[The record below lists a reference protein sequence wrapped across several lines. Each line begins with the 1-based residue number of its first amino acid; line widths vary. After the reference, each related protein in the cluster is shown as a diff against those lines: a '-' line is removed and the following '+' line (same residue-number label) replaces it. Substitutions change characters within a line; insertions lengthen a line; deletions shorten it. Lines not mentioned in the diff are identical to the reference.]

1 MSNIQIGSLTD
12 NYLNIGFAGKN
23 SPTDTYFFS
32 LTNMGSTRISAE
44 GFSGDLNM
52 EVRDI
57 EGKIIKSIVTSST
70 NIGTLSID
78 NLGPADYTLNV
89 SPVSADTNYQVSLTP
104 KGKIDPLTGMN
115 IEYGYFITD
124 QNGKVGFE
132 FLHDGGLYQGEIAIF
147 SLDGMENFIP
157 GSQEFIKEAARRAL
171 TDKELGHIVISD
183 ATEGANPEFSGDLG
197 EEDYNKGQYQG
208 VKNFTMTPG
217 KAFAVMLVPN
227 GTVEEVFNNFGITG
241 PKRPLFSLSSSN
253 PNGAFLYGQIA
264 DITGDGKAFAIEDQR
279 ADSNSDKDYDYNDVI
294 FNVTGATGKAVWVK
308 DVIAPAKNW
317 TDTETGKKLIEY
329 VNKSTLPT
337 PTPTPTPT
345 PELTPTPTPTPTP
358 ELTPTPTPTPTP
370 ELTPTPTP
378 TPELTPTPTPTPEL
392 TPTPTPT
399 PELTP
404 TPTPTPRP
412 ELTPTPTPT
421 PELTPTPT
429 PTPEIT
435 PTPTPT
441 PEITPTPTLELT
453 PTPTPT
459 PTPELTPTP
468 TPTPPLPVNKS
479 PENLQISVPTTVKPN
494 EVIKLTNGQIFDENG
509 TGDLA
514 KVEFWVQKE
523 GGEWT
528 KVGDLTNFTPDSKDN
543 RLAKFDA
550 ELKGLEAGKY
560 QVKAI
565 AYDKSGEA
573 SNEMISSLLVNT
585 APTDLAF
592 RILPLY
598 TTDEKISFEYA
609 RVIDAEGVSDID
621 KVDFWLQKEGGQK
634 IEITNDVTEFESDS
648 KGRGR
653 FNFRDDLSSL
663 TPGRYQLSGMA
674 YDKSGAASPLT
685 TEKFALITDPG
696 EILSDN
702 VRLAIAG
709 SANLEKY
716 DPEALAQT
724 REWLI
729 WLTPGTSSQQL
740 ANSLGAIDSGAAGHI
755 PNTYRWQFPEN
766 AEPLEVEQS
775 LLSLSGVEF
784 AYPLV
789 PHQPKLLS
797 EPKDEPLVKDRTQ
810 WHLQTSVN
818 PNATVKEAWE
828 LAQGEGV
835 VIGIVDDD
843 LFESPHKELTDN
855 FRADLSSDFNQDADP
870 SPTYQRTVIPLPQ
883 YLSSKSN
890 IKDSNS
896 TYFRVKVPL
905 TGVVTD
911 VNVQLGIEHPKIHDL
926 DGYLVS
932 PEEPMFDPLI
942 FLSSSRNRSPRPGDP
957 GSTPPEV
964 ELFKNIQKGGSNFT
978 RTVFDDEATT
988 PITTAFAPFTGSFQ
1002 PQEPLAGVNNQ
1013 WAPGSWQLRIEDEVS
1028 LNTGKLTQLG
1038 LDFTTYNPHATSV
1051 AGVAVANGSNG
1062 YHGSGVAPK
1071 ASFAGLRLVADQFN
1085 DSALANV
1092 FYDHSSKNRNQSI
1105 DIYNNSWKD
1114 EAWLSYFGQGVD
1126 AMADGVKYGRGG
1138 LGNIYVFGGGNDALD
1153 GGNVNY
1159 NGLANSR
1166 YAIAVG
1172 AIDNRGYKS
1181 VYSEPGASLLVSA
1194 YSSGNGIGITTADM
1208 EGTRGYSEEDYTSG
1222 FGGTSAAAPFVSGV
1236 VALMLEKNPSLSWRD
1251 IQYILVETAQKND
1264 PNDAGWQ
1271 KNGAGYSVNHK
1282 YGFGAVNPVEAVKK
1296 AADWTPVAQEVKVP
1310 PSDSLK
1316 NVMDTIPDDNGEPG
1330 LSSTIKINEDINV
1343 EKVEVVFDVNHKDWR
1358 DLTVKLKSPNGT
1370 DSVLVKSISEEMN
1383 ANTIIPE
1390 SSIPWVFTS
1399 NRHWGESSKGEWTLE
1414 VIDDNGNQIEGYWN
1428 SWKLNVYGAKP
1439 TLSIEATD
1447 ANASESGDPGT
1458 VAITRRG
1465 NTKYDL
1471 KVNYSAGGTASEGI
1485 DYQGLSESV
1494 TIPAGQSSVAIPIRV
1509 IDDNSVEGEETATV
1523 TLSTG
1528 QDYTIGKDGSA
1539 TVAITDNDEP
1549 PNVVTN
1555 TKDNGAGSL
1564 RAVLTWANSNPGK
1577 DTVIFKIPTTD
1588 PGYNS
1593 STNSF
1598 TIKPLPLSP
1607 LPQITDSVIIDGTT
1621 QPGFSDRPV
1630 IELDGSN
1637 VTVDGL
1643 YISAGNSTVRGLT
1656 INRFGVDGIRLI
1668 GNGGNIV
1675 EGNFIGTDVTGTQ
1688 DLGNGY
1694 SGISVWTP
1702 NNIIGGKT
1710 VKSRNIIS
1718 GNDNVGIYITESNAN
1733 NNLIQG
1739 NYIGSDVTGTKDLG
1753 NTNNGVAILDASN
1766 NTIGGTT
1773 IEAGNLIFGNGKNGV
1788 FINGSGSTGNAILSN
1803 SISGNDGLGIGLGA
1817 NGLTVNDLRDGDTGI
1832 NNLQNFPELTSAIS
1846 SGGNTTIK
1854 GKINSTPNTNLR
1866 VEFFSN
1872 QNTDASGY
1880 GEGEKFLGFQNVTT
1894 DSSGNASVAINL
1906 PLAVPLGQFITATT
1920 TDPNNNSSEFSKGI
1934 AIGTQPNEEPQNV
1947 VTNTS
1952 DSEPG
1957 SLRAV
1962 LAWANSNPGKDT
1974 VIFKIPTTDP
1984 GYNSST
1990 NSFTIKPLSE
2000 LPHITNSVIIDGTT
2014 QPGFLDRPVIE
2025 LDGSNVGLEDG
2036 LYISAGDS
2044 TVRGLTINRFGVN
2057 AIRLTDKGNNIIE
2070 GNFIGTDVTGTKGLP
2085 NGYSGISVW
2094 TTNNIIGGK
2103 TLAARNIISGN
2114 LNDGI
2119 YIEGQNANNNL
2130 IEGNYIGSDITG
2142 TKSLPNINSG
2152 ISFRNAPN
2160 NTVGGTN
2167 SEAGNLIF
2175 GNVRNGI
2182 FVTGSGAT
2190 GNAIL
2195 SNSIRSNN
2203 LQGIDLGNNGLTLN
2217 DLGDGDTGAN
2227 NLQNFPELTS
2237 AISSG
2242 GNTTIKG
2249 KINSTPNTNLRVEFF
2264 SNQNTDFSGYG
2275 EGEKFLVFQNVTT
2288 DSSGNATVAI
2298 NLPLAVSLGQFITA
2312 TATDTNNNTSEF
2324 SKGIAIG
2331 AQPTEL
2337 FSDIN
2342 ANLEG
2347 VYFSSVASGDYD
2359 NDGDI
2364 DILLTGINGQNSIAK
2379 VYQNNNGNFTDINA
2393 ALQGVFSSSV
2403 DAGDYDRDGDLDIL
2417 LTGLDDNF
2425 NLISKVYRNDNGNF
2439 TDINANL
2446 QGLSDS
2452 SATWSDY
2459 DNDGDLDILLTGSAF
2474 AGGITK
2480 IYRNDSGSFTDILA
2494 NLQGVFDGSVDAGD
2508 YDKDG
2513 DIDILIT
2520 GSSGSSPSGI
2530 SKVYRNDNGNFIDI
2544 NAALTGVS
2552 SSDAAWGDYDNDG
2565 DLDILLTGKFNGA
2578 SPISKIYRNDN
2589 GNFIDINA
2597 ALQGVSDGSVNWG
2610 DYDNDG
2616 DLDILLSGANQSGFS
2631 SKIYRNEGGIFT
2643 DISANLQGVYFSSV
2657 NWVDYDNDSDL
2668 DILLSGNPSGV
2679 SSGITKVYRN
2689 NSLTFNTVPA
2699 TPTGLISSVNGNSVT
2714 LNWNPAT
2721 DAETPQTGLTYNLRV
2736 GTTPGGSDI
2745 MSPMANSNGTRNVVQ
2760 MGNVNQNTSW
2770 QLKNLKPGTYYW
2782 STQAIDTSFEGSTFA
2797 TEGSFKVGVGAIG
2810 NVGITSE

>member
-1 MSNIQIGSLTD
+1 M
-12 NYLNIGFAGKN
+12 
-23 SPTDTYFFS
+23 
-32 LTNMGSTRISAE
+32 
-44 GFSGDLNM
+44 
-52 EVRDI
+52 
-57 EGKIIKSIVTSST
+57 
-70 NIGTLSID
+70 
-78 NLGPADYTLNV
+78 
-89 SPVSADTNYQVSLTP
+89 
-104 KGKIDPLTGMN
+104 
-115 IEYGYFITD
+115 
-124 QNGKVGFE
+124 
-132 FLHDGGLYQGEIAIF
+132 
-147 SLDGMENFIP
+147 
-157 GSQEFIKEAARRAL
+157 
-171 TDKELGHIVISD
+171 
-183 ATEGANPEFSGDLG
+183 
-197 EEDYNKGQYQG
+197 
-208 VKNFTMTPG
+208 
-217 KAFAVMLVPN
+217 
-227 GTVEEVFNNFGITG
+227 
-241 PKRPLFSLSSSN
+241 
-253 PNGAFLYGQIA
+253 
-264 DITGDGKAFAIEDQR
+264 
-279 ADSNSDKDYDYNDVI
+279 
-294 FNVTGATGKAVWVK
+294 
-308 DVIAPAKNW
+308 
-317 TDTETGKKLIEY
+317 
-329 VNKSTLPT
+329 
-337 PTPTPTPT
+337 
-345 PELTPTPTPTPTP
+345 
-358 ELTPTPTPTPTP
+358 
-370 ELTPTPTP
+370 
-378 TPELTPTPTPTPEL
+378 
-392 TPTPTPT
+392 
-399 PELTP
+399 
-404 TPTPTPRP
+404 
-412 ELTPTPTPT
+412 
-421 PELTPTPT
+421 
-429 PTPEIT
+429 
-435 PTPTPT
+435 
-441 PEITPTPTLELT
+441 
-453 PTPTPT
+453 
-459 PTPELTPTP
+459 
-468 TPTPPLPVNKS
+468 
-479 PENLQISVPTTVKPN
+479 PTTVKPN

-585 APTDLAF
+585 APNDLAF

-598 TTDEKISFEYA
+598 TTGEKISFEYA
-609 RVIDAEGVSDID
+609 RVIDAEGVSDIE
-621 KVDFWLQKEGGQK
+621 KVDFWLQKEGGGK

-729 WLTPGTSSQQL
+729 WLTPGSSSQQL

-766 AEPLEVEQS
+766 SDPLLVEQS

-789 PHQPKLLS
+789 SHQPELLS
-797 EPKDEPLVKDRTQ
+797 EPKDEPLVKDGTQ
-810 WHLQTSVN
+810 WHLKTSVS

-870 SPTYQRTVIPLPQ
+870 SPTYQRTVIPQ

-957 GSTPPEV
+957 PSTPPQV
-964 ELFKNIQKGGSNFT
+964 ELFNNIQNGGSNFT
-978 RTVFDDEATT
+978 RTRFDDEATT
-988 PITTAFAPFTGSFQ
+988 PITTAFAPFTGTFQ
-1002 PQEPLAGVNNQ
+1002 PQGPLAGVNNQ

-1062 YHGSGVAPK
+1062 YQGSGVAPK

-1092 FYDHSSKNRNQSI
+1092 FYDQSSKNRNQSI

-1114 EAWLSYFGQGVD
+1114 EAWLSYFAQGVD

-1236 VALMLEKNPSLSWRD
+1236 VALMLEKNPFLSWRD
-1251 IQYILVETAQKND
+1251 VQYILVETAQKND
-1264 PNDAGWQ
+1264 PNDAGWG

-1343 EKVEVVFDVNHKDWR
+1343 EKVEVVFDVKHKDWR

-1370 DSVLVKSISEEMN
+1370 DSLLVKSISEEMN

-1447 ANASESGDPGT
+1447 ANASESGAPGT
-1458 VAITRRG
+1458 VTITRRG

-1494 TIPAGQSSVAIPIRV
+1494 TIPAGQSSVEIPIRV
-1509 IDDNSVEGEETATV
+1509 IDDNSVEGEETTTV

-1539 TVAITDNDEP
+1539 TVAIADNDEP

-1621 QPGFSDRPV
+1621 QPGFSYRPV

-1637 VTVDGL
+1637 VGLADGL
-1643 YISAGNSTVRGLT
+1643 YISAGDSTVRGLT

-1710 VKSRNIIS
+1710 VKARNIIS

-1739 NYIGSDVTGTKDLG
+1739 NYIGSDVTGTKDFG

-1766 NTIGGTT
+1766 NTVGGTT

-1803 SISGNDGLGIGLGA
+1803 SISGNDGLGIGLGE
-1817 NGLTVNDLRDGDTGI
+1817 NGLTVNDLTDGDTGV

-1846 SGGNTTIK
+1846 SSGNTTIK

-1894 DSSGNASVAINL
+1894 DSSGNA
-1906 PLAVPLGQFITATT
+1906 
-1920 TDPNNNSSEFSKGI
+1920 
-1934 AIGTQPNEEPQNV
+1934 
-1947 VTNTS
+1947 
-1952 DSEPG
+1952 
-1957 SLRAV
+1957 
-1962 LAWANSNPGKDT
+1962 
-1974 VIFKIPTTDP
+1974 
-1984 GYNSST
+1984 
-1990 NSFTIKPLSE
+1990 
-2000 LPHITNSVIIDGTT
+2000 
-2014 QPGFLDRPVIE
+2014 
-2025 LDGSNVGLEDG
+2025 
-2036 LYISAGDS
+2036 
-2044 TVRGLTINRFGVN
+2044 
-2057 AIRLTDKGNNIIE
+2057 
-2070 GNFIGTDVTGTKGLP
+2070 
-2085 NGYSGISVW
+2085 
-2094 TTNNIIGGK
+2094 
-2103 TLAARNIISGN
+2103 
-2114 LNDGI
+2114 
-2119 YIEGQNANNNL
+2119 
-2130 IEGNYIGSDITG
+2130 
-2142 TKSLPNINSG
+2142 
-2152 ISFRNAPN
+2152 
-2160 NTVGGTN
+2160 
-2167 SEAGNLIF
+2167 
-2175 GNVRNGI
+2175 
-2182 FVTGSGAT
+2182 
-2190 GNAIL
+2190 
-2195 SNSIRSNN
+2195 
-2203 LQGIDLGNNGLTLN
+2203 
-2217 DLGDGDTGAN
+2217 
-2227 NLQNFPELTS
+2227 
-2237 AISSG
+2237 
-2242 GNTTIKG
+2242 
-2249 KINSTPNTNLRVEFF
+2249 
-2264 SNQNTDFSGYG
+2264 
-2275 EGEKFLVFQNVTT
+2275 
-2288 DSSGNATVAI
+2288 TVAI
-2298 NLPLAVSLGQFITA
+2298 NLPLALPLGEFITA
-2312 TATDTNNNTSEF
+2312 TATDPNNNTSEF
-2324 SKGIAIG
+2324 AKGIAIKP
-2331 AQPTEL
+2331 QPTEL
-2337 FSDIN
+2337 FTDIN

-2347 VYFSSVASGDYD
+2347 VYFSSAAGGDYD

-2403 DAGDYDRDGDLDIL
+2403 DWGDYDRDGDLDIL

-2425 NLISKVYRNDNGNF
+2425 NLISKVYRNDNGNY

-2452 SATWSDY
+2452 SATWLDY

-2530 SKVYRNDNGNFIDI
+2530 SKIYRNDNGNFIDI

-2552 SSDAAWGDYDNDG
+2552 SSDAAWGDYDQDG

-2597 ALQGVSDGSVNWG
+2597 ALQGVSDGSVNWA

-2616 DLDILLSGANQSGFS
+2616 DLDILLSGANLSGFS
-2631 SKIYRNEGGIFT
+2631 SKIYRNDGGIFT

-2657 NWVDYDNDSDL
+2657 TWGDYDNDSDL
-2668 DILLSGNPSGV
+2668 DILLSGNPSGF

-2689 NSLTFNTVPA
+2689 NSLTFNTVPT
-2699 TPTGLISSVNGNSVT
+2699 TPTGLITSVNGNSVT
-2714 LNWNPAT
+2714 LSWNAAT
-2721 DAETPQTGLTYNLRV
+2721 DSETPQASLTYNLRV

-2745 MSPMANSNGTRNVVQ
+2745 MSPMANSNGTRKVVQ

-2770 QLKNLKPGTYYW
+2770 KLKNLKPGTYYW

-2810 NVGITSE
+2810 NVGITSD

>member
-1 MSNIQIGSLTD
+1 M
-12 NYLNIGFAGKN
+12 
-23 SPTDTYFFS
+23 
-32 LTNMGSTRISAE
+32 
-44 GFSGDLNM
+44 
-52 EVRDI
+52 
-57 EGKIIKSIVTSST
+57 
-70 NIGTLSID
+70 
-78 NLGPADYTLNV
+78 
-89 SPVSADTNYQVSLTP
+89 
-104 KGKIDPLTGMN
+104 
-115 IEYGYFITD
+115 
-124 QNGKVGFE
+124 
-132 FLHDGGLYQGEIAIF
+132 
-147 SLDGMENFIP
+147 
-157 GSQEFIKEAARRAL
+157 
-171 TDKELGHIVISD
+171 
-183 ATEGANPEFSGDLG
+183 
-197 EEDYNKGQYQG
+197 
-208 VKNFTMTPG
+208 
-217 KAFAVMLVPN
+217 
-227 GTVEEVFNNFGITG
+227 
-241 PKRPLFSLSSSN
+241 
-253 PNGAFLYGQIA
+253 
-264 DITGDGKAFAIEDQR
+264 
-279 ADSNSDKDYDYNDVI
+279 
-294 FNVTGATGKAVWVK
+294 
-308 DVIAPAKNW
+308 
-317 TDTETGKKLIEY
+317 
-329 VNKSTLPT
+329 
-337 PTPTPTPT
+337 
-345 PELTPTPTPTPTP
+345 
-358 ELTPTPTPTPTP
+358 
-370 ELTPTPTP
+370 
-378 TPELTPTPTPTPEL
+378 
-392 TPTPTPT
+392 
-399 PELTP
+399 
-404 TPTPTPRP
+404 
-412 ELTPTPTPT
+412 
-421 PELTPTPT
+421 
-429 PTPEIT
+429 
-435 PTPTPT
+435 
-441 PEITPTPTLELT
+441 
-453 PTPTPT
+453 
-459 PTPELTPTP
+459 
-468 TPTPPLPVNKS
+468 
-479 PENLQISVPTTVKPN
+479 PTTVKPN
-494 EVIKLTNGQIFDENG
+494 EAIKLTNGQIFDENG

-528 KVGDLTNFTPDSKDN
+528 KVGDFTNFTPDSKDN

-565 AYDKSGEA
+565 AYDKSGE
-573 SNEMISSLLVNT
+573 SSKEMISSLLVNT
-585 APTDLAF
+585 APNDLAF

-598 TTDEKISFEYA
+598 TTGEKISFEYA

-621 KVDFWLQKEGGQK
+621 RVDFWLQKEGGEK

-653 FNFRDDLSSL
+653 FNFRDDLSSI
-663 TPGRYQLSGMA
+663 TPGRYQLSAMA
-674 YDKSGAASPLT
+674 YDKSGAASPLA

-729 WLTPGTSSQQL
+729 WLTPGSSSQQL

-766 AEPLEVEQS
+766 SDPLLVEQS

-789 PHQPKLLS
+789 SHQPELLS
-797 EPKDEPLVKDRTQ
+797 EPKDEPLVKDGTQ
-810 WHLQTSVN
+810 WHLKTSVS

-870 SPTYQRTVIPLPQ
+870 SPTYQRTVIPQ

-957 GSTPPEV
+957 PSTPPQV
-964 ELFKNIQKGGSNFT
+964 ELFNNIQNGGSNFT
-978 RTVFDDEATT
+978 RTRFDDEATT
-988 PITTAFAPFTGSFQ
+988 PITTAFAPFTGTFQ
-1002 PQEPLAGVNNQ
+1002 PQGPLAGVNNQ

-1051 AGVAVANGSNG
+1051 AGVSVANGSNG
-1062 YHGSGVAPK
+1062 YQGSGVAPK

-1092 FYDHSSKNRNQSI
+1092 FYDQSSKNRNQSI

-1114 EAWLSYFGQGVD
+1114 EAWLSYFAQGVD

-1236 VALMLEKNPSLSWRD
+1236 VALMLEKNPFLSWRD
-1251 IQYILVETAQKND
+1251 VQYILVETAQKND
-1264 PNDAGWQ
+1264 PNDAGWG

-1343 EKVEVVFDVNHKDWR
+1343 EKVEVVFDVKHKDWR

-1370 DSVLVKSISEEMN
+1370 DSLLVKSISEEMN

-1447 ANASESGDPGT
+1447 ANASESGAPGT
-1458 VAITRRG
+1458 VTITRRG

-1485 DYQGLSESV
+1485 DYQGLSKSV
-1494 TIPAGQSSVAIPIRV
+1494 TIPAGQSSVEIPIRV
-1509 IDDNSVEGEETATV
+1509 IDDSSVEGEETATV

-1528 QDYTIGKDGSA
+1528 QDYTIGKDGST
-1539 TVAITDNDEP
+1539 TVAIADNDEP

-1588 PGYNS
+1588 PGYKS

-1656 INRFGVDGIRLI
+1656 INRFGVDGIRLT

-1710 VKSRNIIS
+1710 VKTRNIIS

-1766 NTIGGTT
+1766 NTVGGTT

-1803 SISGNDGLGIGLGA
+1803 SISGNDGLAIGLGE

-1872 QNTDASGY
+1872 QNTDSSGY

-1894 DSSGNASVAINL
+1894 DSSGNATVAINL
-1906 PLAVPLGQFITATT
+1906 PLAVPVGQFI
-1920 TDPNNNSSEFSKGI
+1920 S
-1934 AIGTQPNEEPQNV
+1934 
-1947 VTNTS
+1947 
-1952 DSEPG
+1952 
-1957 SLRAV
+1957 
-1962 LAWANSNPGKDT
+1962 
-1974 VIFKIPTTDP
+1974 
-1984 GYNSST
+1984 
-1990 NSFTIKPLSE
+1990 
-2000 LPHITNSVIIDGTT
+2000 
-2014 QPGFLDRPVIE
+2014 
-2025 LDGSNVGLEDG
+2025 
-2036 LYISAGDS
+2036 
-2044 TVRGLTINRFGVN
+2044 
-2057 AIRLTDKGNNIIE
+2057 
-2070 GNFIGTDVTGTKGLP
+2070 
-2085 NGYSGISVW
+2085 
-2094 TTNNIIGGK
+2094 
-2103 TLAARNIISGN
+2103 
-2114 LNDGI
+2114 
-2119 YIEGQNANNNL
+2119 
-2130 IEGNYIGSDITG
+2130 
-2142 TKSLPNINSG
+2142 
-2152 ISFRNAPN
+2152 
-2160 NTVGGTN
+2160 
-2167 SEAGNLIF
+2167 
-2175 GNVRNGI
+2175 
-2182 FVTGSGAT
+2182 
-2190 GNAIL
+2190 
-2195 SNSIRSNN
+2195 
-2203 LQGIDLGNNGLTLN
+2203 
-2217 DLGDGDTGAN
+2217 
-2227 NLQNFPELTS
+2227 
-2237 AISSG
+2237 
-2242 GNTTIKG
+2242 
-2249 KINSTPNTNLRVEFF
+2249 
-2264 SNQNTDFSGYG
+2264 
-2275 EGEKFLVFQNVTT
+2275 
-2288 DSSGNATVAI
+2288 
-2298 NLPLAVSLGQFITA
+2298 A
-2312 TATDTNNNTSEF
+2312 TATDPNNNTSEF

-2342 ANLEG
+2342 ANLDG

-2452 SATWSDY
+2452 SAIWLDY

-2631 SKIYRNEGGIFT
+2631 SKIYRNDGGIFT

-2657 NWVDYDNDSDL
+2657 TWGDYDNDSDL
-2668 DILLSGNPSGV
+2668 DILLSGNPSGF

-2689 NSLTFNTVPA
+2689 NSLTFNTVPT
-2699 TPTGLISSVNGNSVT
+2699 TPTGLITSVNGNSVT

-2745 MSPMANSNGTRNVVQ
+2745 MSPMANSNGTRKVVQ
-2760 MGNVNQNTSW
+2760 MGNVNQNRSW
-2770 QLKNLKPGTYYW
+2770 KLKNLKPGTYYW

-2810 NVGITSE
+2810 NVGITSD

>member
-1 MSNIQIGSLTD
+1 M
-12 NYLNIGFAGKN
+12 
-23 SPTDTYFFS
+23 
-32 LTNMGSTRISAE
+32 
-44 GFSGDLNM
+44 
-52 EVRDI
+52 
-57 EGKIIKSIVTSST
+57 
-70 NIGTLSID
+70 
-78 NLGPADYTLNV
+78 
-89 SPVSADTNYQVSLTP
+89 
-104 KGKIDPLTGMN
+104 
-115 IEYGYFITD
+115 
-124 QNGKVGFE
+124 
-132 FLHDGGLYQGEIAIF
+132 
-147 SLDGMENFIP
+147 
-157 GSQEFIKEAARRAL
+157 
-171 TDKELGHIVISD
+171 
-183 ATEGANPEFSGDLG
+183 
-197 EEDYNKGQYQG
+197 
-208 VKNFTMTPG
+208 
-217 KAFAVMLVPN
+217 
-227 GTVEEVFNNFGITG
+227 
-241 PKRPLFSLSSSN
+241 
-253 PNGAFLYGQIA
+253 
-264 DITGDGKAFAIEDQR
+264 
-279 ADSNSDKDYDYNDVI
+279 
-294 FNVTGATGKAVWVK
+294 
-308 DVIAPAKNW
+308 
-317 TDTETGKKLIEY
+317 
-329 VNKSTLPT
+329 
-337 PTPTPTPT
+337 
-345 PELTPTPTPTPTP
+345 
-358 ELTPTPTPTPTP
+358 
-370 ELTPTPTP
+370 
-378 TPELTPTPTPTPEL
+378 
-392 TPTPTPT
+392 
-399 PELTP
+399 
-404 TPTPTPRP
+404 
-412 ELTPTPTPT
+412 
-421 PELTPTPT
+421 
-429 PTPEIT
+429 
-435 PTPTPT
+435 
-441 PEITPTPTLELT
+441 
-453 PTPTPT
+453 
-459 PTPELTPTP
+459 
-468 TPTPPLPVNKS
+468 
-479 PENLQISVPTTVKPN
+479 PTTVKPN
-494 EVIKLTNGQIFDENG
+494 EAIKLTNGQIFDENG

-565 AYDKSGEA
+565 AYDKSGAA

-585 APTDLAF
+585 APNDLAF

-598 TTDEKISFEYA
+598 TTGEKISFEYA

-621 KVDFWLQKEGGQK
+621 KVDFWLQKEGGEK

-653 FNFRDDLSSL
+653 FNFSNALNSL
-663 TPGRYQLSGMA
+663 TPGRYQLSAMA

-716 DPEALAQT
+716 DPESLAQT

-729 WLTPGTSSQQL
+729 WLTPGSSSQQL
-740 ANSLGAIDSGAAGHI
+740 ANSLGAVDKGAAGHI

-766 AEPLEVEQS
+766 SDPLLVEQS

-789 PHQPKLLS
+789 AHQPKLLS
-797 EPKDEPLVKDRTQ
+797 EPKDEPLVKDGTQ
-810 WHLQTSVN
+810 WHLQTSVK

-835 VIGIVDDD
+835 VIGIVDDG
-843 LFESPHKELTDN
+843 FEHTHAELADN
-855 FRADLSSDFNQDADP
+855 YRADLSWDFNQNDADP
-870 SPTYQRTVIPLPQ
+870 SPTYQGKVISK
-883 YLSSKSN
+883 YLSPEDIGYLTPTN
-890 IKDSNS
+890 
-896 TYFRVKVPL
+896 FPVKVPL

-911 VNVQLGIEHPKIHDL
+911 VNVQLDIEHSKVSDL

-932 PEEPMFDPLI
+932 PQEPMFDPLI

-964 ELFKNIQKGGSNFT
+964 ELFKSIQNGRSNFAGT
-978 RTVFDDEATT
+978 IFDDEATT
-988 PITTAFAPFTGSFQ
+988 PITTAVAPFTGSFQ
-1002 PQEPLAGVNNQ
+1002 PQGLLAGVNNQ
-1013 WAPGSWQLRIEDEVS
+1013 WAPGSWQVRINDGVWENFGT
-1028 LNTGKLTQLG
+1028 LNRLG
-1038 LDFTTYNPHATSV
+1038 LEFKTYNPHGTSV

-1062 YHGSGVAPK
+1062 YQGSGVAPK

-1092 FYDHSSKNRNQSI
+1092 FYDQSSKNRNQSI

-1114 EAWLSYFGQGVD
+1114 EDWLNYFGQGVD

-1138 LGNIYVFGGGNDALD
+1138 LGNIYIFGGGNDALD

-1208 EGTRGYSEEDYTSG
+1208 EGTRGYSKEDYTSG
-1222 FGGTSAAAPFVSGV
+1222 FGGTSAAAPFVSGL

-1251 IQYILVETAQKND
+1251 VQHILVETAQKNNPTD
-1264 PNDAGWQ
+1264 GDWKP
-1271 KNGAGYSVNHK
+1271 NGAGYWVNHK
-1282 YGFGAVNPVEAVKK
+1282 YGFGAVDPVEAVKK
-1296 AADWTPVAQEVKVP
+1296 AADWTPVAQEYYVKANY
-1310 PSDSLK
+1310 DLK
-1316 NVMDTIPDDNGEPG
+1316 NVNEPIPNGGEETK
-1330 LSSTIKINEDINV
+1330 LSSKIMINEDINV
-1343 EKVEVVFDVNHKDWR
+1343 EKVEVGFDIKHQDWNA
-1358 DLTVKLKSPNGT
+1358 LTVRLTSPDGT
-1370 DSVLVKSISEEMN
+1370 GSFLLHPLPAEINTNNNYQNVKSS
-1383 ANTIIPE
+1383 T
-1390 SSIPWVFTS
+1390 PWVFTS

-1414 VIDDNGNQIEGYWN
+1414 VFDKKGKEIQGYWH
-1428 SWKLNVYGAKP
+1428 SWKLNIYGAKP

-1447 ANASESGDPGT
+1447 ANASESGDSGMVT
-1458 VAITRRG
+1458 ITRRG

-1471 KVNYSAGGTASEGI
+1471 KVNYSVGGTASEGI
-1485 DYQGLSESV
+1485 DYQRLSESV
-1494 TIPAGQSSVAIPIRV
+1494 TIPAGQSSVEIPIRV

-1539 TVAITDNDEP
+1539 TVAIADNDEP

-1637 VTVDGL
+1637 VGLADGL

-1656 INRFGVDGIRLI
+1656 INRFGVDAIRLI
-1668 GNGGNIV
+1668 DNGGNII

-1702 NNIIGGKT
+1702 NNIIGGTT
-1710 VKSRNIIS
+1710 VKTRNIIS
-1718 GNDNVGIYITESNAN
+1718 GNDNVGIYITELNAN
-1733 NNLIQG
+1733 NNLIQR

-1766 NTIGGTT
+1766 NTVGGTT

-1803 SISGNDGLGIGLGA
+1803 SISGNDGLGIGLGE
-1817 NGLTVNDLRDGDTGI
+1817 NGLTVNDLGDGDTGP

-1906 PLAVPLGQFITATT
+1906 PLAVPLGQFITAT
-1920 TDPNNNSSEFSKGI
+1920 
-1934 AIGTQPNEEPQNV
+1934 
-1947 VTNTS
+1947 
-1952 DSEPG
+1952 
-1957 SLRAV
+1957 
-1962 LAWANSNPGKDT
+1962 
-1974 VIFKIPTTDP
+1974 
-1984 GYNSST
+1984 
-1990 NSFTIKPLSE
+1990 
-2000 LPHITNSVIIDGTT
+2000 
-2014 QPGFLDRPVIE
+2014 
-2025 LDGSNVGLEDG
+2025 
-2036 LYISAGDS
+2036 
-2044 TVRGLTINRFGVN
+2044 
-2057 AIRLTDKGNNIIE
+2057 
-2070 GNFIGTDVTGTKGLP
+2070 
-2085 NGYSGISVW
+2085 
-2094 TTNNIIGGK
+2094 
-2103 TLAARNIISGN
+2103 
-2114 LNDGI
+2114 
-2119 YIEGQNANNNL
+2119 
-2130 IEGNYIGSDITG
+2130 
-2142 TKSLPNINSG
+2142 
-2152 ISFRNAPN
+2152 
-2160 NTVGGTN
+2160 
-2167 SEAGNLIF
+2167 
-2175 GNVRNGI
+2175 
-2182 FVTGSGAT
+2182 
-2190 GNAIL
+2190 
-2195 SNSIRSNN
+2195 
-2203 LQGIDLGNNGLTLN
+2203 
-2217 DLGDGDTGAN
+2217 
-2227 NLQNFPELTS
+2227 
-2237 AISSG
+2237 
-2242 GNTTIKG
+2242 
-2249 KINSTPNTNLRVEFF
+2249 
-2264 SNQNTDFSGYG
+2264 
-2275 EGEKFLVFQNVTT
+2275 
-2288 DSSGNATVAI
+2288 
-2298 NLPLAVSLGQFITA
+2298 
-2312 TATDTNNNTSEF
+2312 ATDTNNNTSEF

-2331 AQPTEL
+2331 AQPTE
-2337 FSDIN
+2337 FFTDIN

-2359 NDGDI
+2359 NDGDL

-2452 SATWSDY
+2452 SAIWLDY

-2631 SKIYRNEGGIFT
+2631 SKIYRNDGGIFT
-2643 DISANLQGVYFSSV
+2643 DISANLQGVYFSSA
-2657 NWVDYDNDSDL
+2657 NWGDYDNDSDL
-2668 DILLSGNPSGV
+2668 DIILSGNPSGV

-2721 DAETPQTGLTYNLRV
+2721 DAETPKTGLTYNLRV

-2745 MSPMANSNGTRNVVQ
+2745 MSPMANSNGTRKVVQ

-2797 TEGSFKVGVGAIG
+2797 TEGSFRVGVGAIG
-2810 NVGITSE
+2810 NVSITVSD